1 MIENNNQNFTADREG
16 ALSNIDGIKVVYL
29 KEYQWISRLQEMM
42 RTLLVLALYIMHFT
56 EAHEEHDNL
65 TNQDLKT
72 LKIEYFLQ
80 QFAEQIEKA
89 PKNYIEKASVDKVI
103 EKIKKG
109 KNRYKRKTTNYC
121 LSDITKYQ
129 DFPCCVD
136 SVEINFRKIG
146 WNFIIFPKSIKY
158 KFCGGSCNSDYVRPR
173 VFTKAA
179 AQILYVSR
187 KHNLIQRN

>member
-1 MIENNNQNFTADREG
+1 MST
-16 ALSNIDGIKVVYL
+16 
-29 KEYQWISRLQEMM
+29 W
-42 RTLLVLALYIMHFT
+42 LVLALYMMHST
-56 EAHEEHDNL
+56 EAHGDHDNL

-89 PKNYIEKASVDKVI
+89 PKNQIEKASVDKVI

-109 KNRYKRKTTNYC
+109 KNRFKRKATNYC
-121 LSDITKYQ
+121 PSDITNYQ

-146 WNFIIFPKSIKY
+146 WNFIIFPKTIKY

>member
-1 MIENNNQNFTADREG
+1 
-16 ALSNIDGIKVVYL
+16 
-29 KEYQWISRLQEMM
+29 MM
-42 RTLLVLALYIMHFT
+42 RTWLVLALYMMHST
-56 EAHEEHDNL
+56 EAHEDHDNL

-89 PKNYIEKASVDKVI
+89 PKNHIEKASVDKII

-109 KNRYKRKTTNYC
+109 KNRHKRKATNYC
-121 LSDITKYQ
+121 PSDITKYQ

-146 WNFIIFPKSIKY
+146 WNFIIFPKTIKY
-158 KFCGGSCNSDYVRPR
+158 RFCGGSCNSDYVRPR

-179 AQILYVSR
+179 AQILFVS
-187 KHNLIQRN
+187 NLFCFSVNNLLLETEQYKWNDDWQLLLFPKTS

>member
-1 MIENNNQNFTADREG
+1 MKHTRFWTYYALRYSFPACCLVRFVVFFTKKLNICFNLIENNNQNFTADREG

-29 KEYQWISRLQEMM
+29 KEYQWRSRLQEMM

-89 PKNYIEKASVDKVI
+89 PKNYIEK
-103 EKIKKG
+103 
-109 KNRYKRKTTNYC
+109 
-121 LSDITKYQ
+121 
-129 DFPCCVD
+129 
-136 SVEINFRKIG
+136 
-146 WNFIIFPKSIKY
+146 SI
-158 KFCGGSCNSDYVRPR
+158 CRQSN
-173 VFTKAA
+173 
-179 AQILYVSR
+179 
-187 KHNLIQRN
+187 